1 VIVMTA
7 SVTNVRRGLFGVLAG
22 GVLTFGAAAMLAP
35 MATAQPNPAAPN
47 CTAANV
53 ASTVSAATAA
63 ESAYLLA
70 HPQHNEALS
79 GISSQP
85 QEQVQGAYNAY
96 FEQNPQARDE
106 LAAVHQPVSALRE
119 QCGINVTPTLVAN
132 SVLTSTQ
139 TPAGIDTPNLN
150 QNEVDTP
157 AGVDPPS

>member
-1 VIVMTA
+1 M
-7 SVTNVRRGLFGVLAG
+7 
-22 GVLTFGAAAMLAP
+22 
-35 MATAQPNPAAPN
+35 
-47 CTAANV
+47 
-53 ASTVSAATAA
+53 ASTVSAATAS
-63 ESAYLLA
+63 EGAYLLA

-96 FEQNPQARDE
+96 FEQNPQARDD

-119 QCGINVTPTLVAN
+119 QCGFNVTPTLVAN
-132 SVLTSTQ
+132 AVLTGTQ

-157 AGVDPPS
+157 AGVPPS

>member
-1 VIVMTA
+1 MTA

-22 GVLTFGAAAMLAP
+22 SMLVFGPAAILAP

-47 CTAANV
+47 CSAANV

-70 HPQHNEALS
+70 NPQHNAALS

-85 QEQVQGAYNAY
+85 QEQMQGAYNAY
-96 FEQNPQARDE
+96 FEQNPQARND

-119 QCGINVTPTLVAN
+119 QCGFDVTPTLVAN
-132 SVLTSTQ
+132 ALLTATQ
-139 TPAGIDTPNLN
+139 TPAGIDMPNLN
-150 QNEVDTP
+150 QNEVGTP